1 MGYAT
6 HPVVHQWVYR
16 FQDRDWRA
24 ELAQLAVI
32 VVGWAVPDR
41 STQEYWIMQSRF
53 FPHAQ
58 MCSQWIVRGLIEGK
72 HSSDHTDDRDLRE
85 REENVAKLDAIHSLG
100 MLYKDRRK
108 LAEAEKMYQRA
119 LQGYKKALG
128 AEHILTLDTVGN
140 LGILYADQGK
150 LAEAEKMYQ
159 RTLQGYKKTFGSL
172 HPKRQNLVLRI
183 SALHACHSDED
194 REACIDR
201 TATTQQQAHP
211 TQQGGMETSSV
222 RKGNEKKQRF
232 LRLRKL
238 LGKAQD

>member
-1 MGYAT
+1 
-6 HPVVHQWVYR
+6 
-16 FQDRDWRA
+16 
-24 ELAQLAVI
+24 
-32 VVGWAVPDR
+32 
-41 STQEYWIMQSRF
+41 
-53 FPHAQ
+53 
-58 MCSQWIVRGLIEGK
+58 
-72 HSSDHTDDRDLRE
+72 
-85 REENVAKLDAIHSLG
+85 
-100 MLYKDRRK
+100 
-108 LAEAEKMYQRA
+108 MYQRA

-140 LGILYADQGK
+140 LGILYADQGKLAEAEKMYQRALQGKEKALGAEHISTLDTVGNLGLLYCDQGK